1 MNTATTTARLGG
13 PTLDVTAQAHT
24 STIASAH
31 TAAGRRELIRT
42 LMLFKRE
49 FIIVG
54 ALSALANL
62 LMLTPT
68 LYMLQVY
75 DRVMVSQNALTLV
88 SVSLIALA
96 LFGIMALA
104 EWGRSRLLVATGL
117 RLDDQL
123 STRVFNASFES
134 HLAGANVPGRNPA
147 RSFNDLLQVRQFIT
161 GNGVFAF
168 FDLPWVP
175 IYIAVMFLLHP
186 FLGWLS
192 IAFALFQAL
201 TAWVG
206 HRRALEPAEA
216 AQQAQLDAN
225 QYLAGKL
232 RNAEVLESMGMVGNL
247 KDPWLARHH
256 KALGL
261 TGDSQ
266 SNTHRISAVSKFVR
280 YTMQSLSLGAGALL
294 VIQGELTGGAMIA
307 ANVLMTRA
315 LAPIDMLV
323 ATWRSYI
330 TARESFLRLADL
342 LAEHPERDPALKRA
356 RPQGH
361 LKVDQV
367 SASAPGRPLPILQQV
382 SLEVQAGEVLV
393 VLGPSGSGK
402 STLARVMMGIWGQT
416 DGVVLLDGVPIDT
429 WDREELGPHV
439 GYLPQDIELF
449 DGTIAE
455 NIARMGEIDP
465 LQVIAAAKA
474 AGLHEMILRFPRG
487 YDTSMGEA
495 GSLLSGG
502 QRQRVALARALYGQP
517 ALVVLDEPNANL
529 DDAGEQALGRAVLG
543 LKQAGSTVVLVT
555 HRPGAIGLADKLLVM
570 QDGRVRL
577 FGPRDEV
584 LRALR
589 PPQPAAAAAAPTIPA
604 SADPAAGPAAPSS
617 DAP

>member
-1 MNTATTTARLGG
+1 MNTTTALPGR
-13 PTLDVTAQAHT
+13 TLDVAATT
-24 STIASAH
+24 SVSTVH

-49 FIIVG
+49 FTIVG
-54 ALSALANL
+54 LLSAAANL

-75 DRVMVSQNALTLV
+75 DRVMVSQNALTLM

-96 LFGIMALA
+96 MFGLMALA

-147 RSFNDLLQVRQFIT
+147 RAFNDLLQVRQFIT

-175 IYIAVMFLLHP
+175 IYIGVMFLLHP

-192 IAFALFQAL
+192 IAFALIQGL
-201 TAWVG
+201 TAWLG

-225 QYLAGKL
+225 QFLAGKL
-232 RNAEVLESMGMVGNL
+232 RNAEVLESMGMVANL
-247 KDPWLARHH
+247 KGPWLQRHGN
-256 KALGL
+256 ALGL
-261 TGDSQ
+261 HGASQ
-266 SNTHRISAVSKFVR
+266 GTTHRITAVSKFVR

-307 ANVLMTRA
+307 ANVLMNRA

-323 ATWRSYI
+323 ATWRSFI
-330 TARESFLRLADL
+330 TARESFLRLSEL

-356 RPQGH
+356 RPRGA
-361 LKVDQV
+361 LVLEQV
-367 SASAPGRPLPILQQV
+367 SATAPGRPQPILQQV
-382 SLEVQAGEVLV
+382 TLALEPGEVLV

-402 STLARVMMGIWGQT
+402 STLARVMLGIWGET
-416 DGVVLLDGVPIDT
+416 SGAVRLDGLPIDT
-429 WDREELGPHV
+429 WDRDELGPHV
-439 GYLPQDIELF
+439 GYLPQDIEVF

-455 NIARMGEIDP
+455 NIARMGDVNSD
-465 LQVIAAAKA
+465 QVIAAAKA
-474 AGLHEMILRFPRG
+474 AGLHDMILRFPKG

-529 DDAGEQALGRAVLG
+529 DDAGEAALGRAVLG

-555 HRPGAIGLADKLLVM
+555 HRPGAIGLADKLLVL
-570 QDGRVRL
+570 QDGHVRL
-577 FGPRDEV
+577 FGPRDDV

-589 PPQPAAAAAAPTIPA
+589 PQPPAPPAAAAVAAPA
-604 SADPAAGPAAPSS
+604 SPSHPSTEAP
-617 DAP
+617 

>member
-1 MNTATTTARLGG
+1 MNTTTALPSR
-13 PTLDVTAQAHT
+13 TLDVAATT
-24 STIASAH
+24 SVSTVH

-49 FIIVG
+49 FTIVG
-54 ALSALANL
+54 LLSAAANL

-75 DRVMVSQNALTLV
+75 DRVMVSQNALTLM

-96 LFGIMALA
+96 MFGLMALA

-147 RSFNDLLQVRQFIT
+147 RAFNDLLQVRQFIT

-175 IYIAVMFLLHP
+175 IYIGVMFLLHP

-192 IAFALFQAL
+192 IAFALIQGL
-201 TAWVG
+201 TAWLG

-225 QYLAGKL
+225 QFLAGKL
-232 RNAEVLESMGMVGNL
+232 RNAEVLESMGMVANL
-247 KDPWLARHH
+247 KGPWLQRHGN
-256 KALGL
+256 ALGL
-261 TGDSQ
+261 HGASQ
-266 SNTHRISAVSKFVR
+266 GTTHRITAVSKFVR

-307 ANVLMTRA
+307 ANVLMNRA

-323 ATWRSYI
+323 ATWRSFI
-330 TARESFLRLADL
+330 TARESFLRLSEL
-342 LAEHPERDPALKRA
+342 LAEHPERDLALKRA
-356 RPQGH
+356 RPRGA
-361 LKVDQV
+361 LALEQV
-367 SASAPGRPLPILQQV
+367 SATAPGRPQPILQQV
-382 SLEVQAGEVLV
+382 TLALEPGEVLV

-402 STLARVMMGIWGQT
+402 STLARVMLGIWGET
-416 DGVVLLDGVPIDT
+416 SGAVRLDGLPIDT
-429 WDREELGPHV
+429 WDRDELGPHV

-455 NIARMGEIDP
+455 NIARMGDVNSD
-465 LQVIAAAKA
+465 QVIAAAKA
-474 AGLHEMILRFPRG
+474 AGLHDMILRFPKG

-529 DDAGEQALGRAVLG
+529 DDAGEAALGRAVLG
-543 LKQAGSTVVLVT
+543 LKRAGSTVVLVT
-555 HRPGAIGLADKLLVM
+555 HRPGAIGLADKLLVL

-577 FGPRDEV
+577 FGPRDDV

-589 PPQPAAAAAAPTIPA
+589 PQPPAPPAAAAVAAPA
-604 SADPAAGPAAPSS
+604 SPSHPSTEAP
-617 DAP
+617 

>member
-1 MNTATTTARLGG
+1 M
-13 PTLDVTAQAHT
+13 
-24 STIASAH
+24 
-31 TAAGRRELIRT
+31 
-42 LMLFKRE
+42 
-49 FIIVG
+49 
-54 ALSALANL
+54 
-62 LMLTPT
+62 
-68 LYMLQVY
+68 
-75 DRVMVSQNALTLV
+75 
-88 SVSLIALA
+88 
-96 LFGIMALA
+96 
-104 EWGRSRLLVATGL
+104 ATGL

-175 IYIAVMFLLHP
+175 IYIGVMFLLHP

-192 IAFALFQAL
+192 IAFAFIQGL
-201 TAWVG
+201 TAWLG

-216 AQQAQLDAN
+216 AQQTQLDAN
-225 QYLAGKL
+225 QFLAGKL
-232 RNAEVLESMGMVGNL
+232 RNAEVLESMGMVANL
-247 KDPWLARHH
+247 KGPWLQRHGR
-256 KALGL
+256 ALGL
-261 TGDSQ
+261 LGASQ
-266 SNTHRISAVSKFVR
+266 GTTHRITAVSKFVR

-307 ANVLMTRA
+307 ANVLMNRA

-323 ATWRSYI
+323 ATWRSFI
-330 TARESFLRLADL
+330 TARESFLRLSDL

-356 RPQGH
+356 RPRGV
-361 LKVDQV
+361 LALEQV
-367 SASAPGRPLPILQQV
+367 SATAPGRSQPILQQV
-382 SLEVQAGEVLV
+382 TLALEPGEVLV

-402 STLARVMMGIWGQT
+402 STLARVMLGIWGET
-416 DGVVLLDGVPIDT
+416 SGAVRLDGLPIET
-429 WDREELGPHV
+429 WDRGELGPHV

-455 NIARMGEIDP
+455 NIARMGDVDSD
-465 LQVIAAAKA
+465 QVIAAAKA
-474 AGLHEMILRFPRG
+474 AGLHDMILRFPKG

-529 DDAGEQALGRAVLG
+529 DDAGEAALGRAVLG

-555 HRPGAIGLADKLLVM
+555 HRPGAIGLADKLLVL

-577 FGPRDEV
+577 FGPRDDV

-589 PPQPAAAAAAPTIPA
+589 PQPPAPPASSAVAAPA
-604 SADPAAGPAAPSS
+604 SPSHPSS
-617 DAP
+617 EAP